1 MFYLFVLG
9 AALIIAT
16 VVALLRDEVP
26 DARRW
31 TLLLIGSVTL
41 GPLATVLAGTVG
53 IPDGID
59 ILIAL
64 LLTPVGFT
72 AGALGAGIVMVRGGS
87 HRDLGVALLIAGAS
101 VALLAIYAGFTI
113 VVTSLE
119 GGDAPYQAAIELIV
133 ELGVATGVTIGAAG
147 AILAYVQ
154 RGVRYP
160 GSLRRLP

>member
-9 AALIIAT
+9 SALIIAT
-16 VVALLRDEVP
+16 VVALLRDDVP

-31 TLLLIGSVTL
+31 TLVLIGSVIL
-41 GPLATVLAGTVG
+41 GPLATMIAATVG

-59 ILIAL
+59 LLVAL
-64 LLTPVGFT
+64 VVTPVGFT
-72 AGALGAGIVMVRGGS
+72 AGALGAGIVMVRGGR

-101 VALLAIYAGFTI
+101 VALLAIYAGFAI

-133 ELGVATGVTIGAAG
+133 ELGVATGVTIGAVG

>member
-9 AALIIAT
+9 SALVIAI
-16 VVALLRDEVP
+16 VVALLRDDVP

-31 TLLLIGSVTL
+31 TLVLIGSVIL
-41 GPLATVLAGTVG
+41 GPLGTLIAATVG

-59 ILIAL
+59 LLVAL
-64 LLTPVGFT
+64 VVTPVGFT
-72 AGALGAGIVMVRGGS
+72 AGALGAGIVMVRGGR

-101 VALLAIYAGFTI
+101 VALLAIYAGFAI

-119 GGDAPYQAAIELIV
+119 GGDLRYQPTIELIV
-133 ELGVATGVTIGAAG
+133 ELGVATGVTIGAVG

-154 RGVRYP
+154 RGTRYP